1 MIESKFFP
9 NKIIQVFALFLSSLI
24 LVFPF
29 FIIFK
34 IDEFANSDLLKTLWF
49 ILVNST
55 FIILTVFINFR
66 RKQKLELHFEII
78 RFKYLYLML
87 LVVLIFQVG
96 INIPIN
102 NILEQLWPISTKPNY
117 TKEGLYIVLGAITIG
132 PVFEEIIFRGIIL
145 KGLLT
150 RYSVKVSIL
159 LSSLMFGLIHLK
171 PEQIW
176 GAILLGLFF
185 GFIYFKTKSVGTV
198 ILLHSFANICVFVFK
213 YFQASFNLTYFNLTV
228 FVLLSVSSSIV
239 IFFIIRRLITGLKI
253 EFLNN

>member
-1 MIESKFFP
+1 
-9 NKIIQVFALFLSSLI
+9 
-24 LVFPF
+24 
-29 FIIFK
+29 
-34 IDEFANSDLLKTLWF
+34 
-49 ILVNST
+49 
-55 FIILTVFINFR
+55 
-66 RKQKLELHFEII
+66 
-78 RFKYLYLML
+78 ML

>member
-34 IDEFANSDLLKTLWF
+34 IDEFENSDLLKTLWF

-78 RFKYLYLML
+78 RFKHLYLML
-87 LVVLIFQVG
+87 FVVLIFQVG
-96 INIPIN
+96 INTPVHSIF
-102 NILEQLWPISTKPNY
+102 EQLWSISTKPNY
-117 TKEGLYIVLGAITIG
+117 SAKGLYIVLGAITIG

-150 RYSVKVSIL
+150 RYSVKFSIL
-159 LSSLMFGLIHLK
+159 LSSLMFGLIHFK

-176 GAILLGLFF
+176 GAILLGVFF
-185 GFIYFKTKSVGTV
+185 GFIYFKTKSIGTV
-198 ILLHSFANICVFVFK
+198 ILLHSFANICVFVFNYCHAK
-213 YFQASFNLTYFNLTV
+213 FILTPFNLSVSLA
-228 FVLLSVSSSIV
+228 LSVSSSIL
-239 IFFIIRRLITGLKI
+239 ILFIIRRLVTDLKL
-253 EFLNN
+253 EFLTK